1 MVRLKFTPS
10 WPYGHGAGSNM
21 LLAPCRVCRRK
32 RTTVRVRRSRLIPVL
47 ALAACLL
54 TAVAVG
60 PATAQQGPNDPPAP
74 NSGVH
79 LESWALAP
87 TGTDPSQPSSRPA
100 LTYTVDPGST
110 VTDSVSLWNYSD
122 VQMNFHVYATDAYN
136 NKTGEFSLLPKDTKP
151 KDAGSWV
158 VVQTGYLTVPARTR
172 VDIPISITVP
182 AGATPGDHAAG
193 VVAASNTSAGTDG
206 PAGGVVERRTGS
218 RVYVRV
224 KGAVNPKLVVE
235 NLTTDYSG
243 AFNPLDGKLGV
254 DYTVRNTGNVRLSA
268 EQQLEIKDVI
278 GRTVES
284 RKGKLLEDI
293 LPGATVTLH
302 EEFTGVPAALRLS
315 TNVKVIPVSPTGS
328 TEAPPATETYS
339 STTWA
344 IPWTLLLLVALAIL
358 LWRIFRRYRTR
369 AQGVPP
375 AGPAGAGGG
384 GGTGTDP
391 AGAARRPEPALRF
404 DAGSGGTPV

>member
-1 MVRLKFTPS
+1 V
-10 WPYGHGAGSNM
+10 
-21 LLAPCRVCRRK
+21 
-32 RTTVRVRRSRLIPVL
+32 
-47 ALAACLL
+47 LAACLL
-54 TAVAVG
+54 TAVAAG

-100 LTYTVDPGST
+100 LTYSVDAGST

-158 VVQTGYLTVPARTR
+158 VVQTSYLTVPARTR

-218 RVYVRV
+218 RVFVRV
-224 KGAVNPKLVVE
+224 KGNVNPKLVVE

-243 AFNPLDGKLGV
+243 SFNPLDGKLGV

-268 EQQLEIKDVI
+268 KQQLEVKDVI

-284 RKGKLLEDI
+284 RTGKLLEDI

-315 TNVKVIPVSPTGS
+315 TSVKVIPVAPTGS

-358 LWRIFRRYRTR
+358 LWRIYRRYRSR
-369 AQGVPP
+369 SQGVPP
-375 AGPAGAGGG
+375 TGPAGAGG